1 MTSHDVS
8 LAIYGVIA
16 LAAAGLELI
25 ALSRPDRLASLGRTL
40 GRAMRSRTGRRGII
54 TGWAWLG
61 LHFFG
66 L

>member
-16 LAAAGLELI
+16 LAAIGLELVG
-25 ALSRPDRLASLGRTL
+25 LSHPDRLASLGRTL
-40 GRAMRSRTGRRGII
+40 GRAMRSRTGRLGII